1 MAKKDK
7 AKRRAEDDRGAVTE
21 EVSKTVDD
29 AQHVAGGVAS
39 SLKDAVASGV
49 GTVAETTTHAVS
61 SVTHA
66 VSSAIEKVR
75 LPFPRA
81 RALLPGLPPSSLTPR
96 PSSSCPRNDRRDD
109 VGVVGLDEIGPPRN
123 AAGHRGAR
131 REQRRK
137 GRRARR
143 RRGRP
148 TMRTRQ
154 VRHLMRRPRRLFSV
168 RSGDGPFPT
177 LAARARR
184 QRRNFFFDEKKK
196 TRFDS
201 RAEKTFAR
209 RRRVR
214 RRGRTRAID
223 TVEAR

>member
-1 MAKKDK
+1 
-7 AKRRAEDDRGAVTE
+7 
-21 EVSKTVDD
+21 
-29 AQHVAGGVAS
+29 
-39 SLKDAVASGV
+39 
-49 GTVAETTTHAVS
+49 
-61 SVTHA
+61 
-66 VSSAIEKVR
+66 
-75 LPFPRA
+75 
-81 RALLPGLPPSSLTPR
+81 
-96 PSSSCPRNDRRDD
+96 
-109 VGVVGLDEIGPPRN
+109 
-123 AAGHRGAR
+123 
-131 REQRRK
+131 
-137 GRRARR
+137 
-143 RRGRP
+143 
-148 TMRTRQ
+148 MRTRQ

-168 RSGDGPFPT
+168 RSGDEPFPT